1 MTHSVRS
8 TAMFS
13 IHLAR
18 LKGARA
24 HFADKIVEMVSF
36 SLKWLK
42 TANTS
47 LGQLEFGHRKR
58 ADTMHG
64 VPTLSEV

>member
-1 MTHSVRS
+1 MIHSVRS

-13 IHLAR
+13 LPLAR
-18 LKGARA
+18 LKGAKA
-24 HFADKIVEMVSF
+24 HFAGKIVEMVGL

-47 LGQLEFGHRKR
+47 LGQLEFGQMKR
-58 ADTMHG
+58 ADTLHG